1 MKLEEI
7 VSIIDESGDLGALE
21 GKVDDLNG
29 LTIEVI
35 ADVKFDENQ
44 FSTNEEGMMMQ
55 KAMEDIEKSV
65 ILIAEVSEKGI
76 GIGIEVGYAKAK
88 NIPVI
93 YVRNSRSEHST
104 TVSGIADFRI
114 IYENEIDLE
123 EQLDKILKKLS
134 NNLKT
139 TQTTSN

>member
-1 MKLEEI
+1 MQAYISISFSKRKELEKEVQAI
-7 VSIIDESGDLGALE
+7 KSALE
-21 GKVDDLNG
+21 
-29 LTIEVI
+29 
-35 ADVKFDENQ
+35 KFEIFGYVFVDENQ
-44 FSTNEEGMMMQ
+44 FSSNEERMMMQ
-55 KAMEDIEKSV
+55 KAMGDIEKSA

-93 YVRNSRSEHST
+93 YVRNSSSEHST

-114 IYENEIDLE
+114 IYENEIDLQ
-123 EQLDKILKKLS
+123 EQLDKILKNLS

>member
-1 MKLEEI
+1 MKQAYISISFSKRKELEKEVRAI
-7 VSIIDESGDLGALE
+7 KSALE
-21 GKVDDLNG
+21 K
-29 LTIEVI
+29 IEFFGYVF
-35 ADVKFDENQ
+35 VDENQ

-123 EQLDKILKKLS
+123 EKLEKVLS
-134 NNLKT
+134 KNI
-139 TQTTSN
+139 TQNK

>member
-1 MKLEEI
+1 MKQAYISISFSKRKELEKEVRAI
-7 VSIIDESGDLGALE
+7 KSALE
-21 GKVDDLNG
+21 K
-29 LTIEVI
+29 IEFFGYVF
-35 ADVKFDENQ
+35 VDENQ

-123 EQLDKILKKLS
+123 EKLEKIISK
-134 NNLKT
+134 NI
-139 TQTTSN
+139 TQNK